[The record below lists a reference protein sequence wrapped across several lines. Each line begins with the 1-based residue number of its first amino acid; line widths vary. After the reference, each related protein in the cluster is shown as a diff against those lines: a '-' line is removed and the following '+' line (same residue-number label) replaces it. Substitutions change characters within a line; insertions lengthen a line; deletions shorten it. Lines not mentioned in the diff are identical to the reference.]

1 MSNPQ
6 IQPFNDIALSLSG
19 GGYRA
24 AAFHLGTLSL
34 LSEIG
39 MLEKVQSL
47 STVSG
52 GTILG
57 AKYALELALGGDYGT
72 FEPKMHQFLKTV
84 NVVTEAM
91 SRLDST
97 SNPNGENLMPSVI
110 RAAANVYSG
119 PEHVGAFTF
128 GKLTERPSHLKEISF
143 NSTDFLTGTRF
154 RFQHSSRNP
163 VSSGSKINI
172 PAIVS
177 FQARIA
183 DIVAA
188 SSCFPGGFEPFYF
201 PGEFVWKDPLA
212 KIRRRLPEDY
222 PENVPLMDGG
232 VFDNQG
238 LDVTA
243 LLLKRAGNAT
253 DLIIISDTSKRAK
266 NIHPRPLKKRWR
278 LLPFGITLLAFV
290 ALYVFA
296 IVSAFQLG
304 NAYIDLAKAGSPFA
318 QQSLTHTLFPLI
330 VSSFVGLVGTIVVAL
345 LIWFSRTI
353 VTQAGIKGLLK
364 APLLG
369 TLGVVELL
377 ISRISSVLKMTT
389 DVFMNRIR
397 SLGYTGF
404 FSQEKLQPK
413 LVSNLI
419 YDLDDESRWKN
430 VVPTELHPVPRLR
443 KLAVDAEKYPT
454 TLNFTGKK
462 DSMLELIECGRATMC
477 FNLIRHLYR
486 FRSAEIIMTGCPEN
500 QLYTSLLNIWNDI
513 NVEKPPT
520 ERPSVKKG
528 FD

>member
-1 MSNPQ
+1 MPILR

-34 LSEIG
+34 LDEVG

-57 AKYALELALGGDYGT
+57 AKYALELAIGGDYGT
-72 FEPKMHQFLKTV
+72 FEPKMCKFLETV

-91 SRLDST
+91 SRLRNT
-97 SNPNGENLMPSVI
+97 TLSNGVRLMPSVI

-119 PEHVGAFTF
+119 TEHVGDFTF

-143 NSTDFLTGTRF
+143 NATDFLTGTRF
-154 RFQHSSRNP
+154 RFQHSSRNA
-163 VSSGSKINI
+163 VLSGSKISI
-172 PAIVS
+172 PSIVS

-201 PGEFVWKDPLA
+201 PSEFVWKDPIE
-212 KIRRRLPEDY
+212 KIRGRLPDDY

-266 NIHPRPLKKRWR
+266 NIHPRKLKKRWR
-278 LLPFGITLLAFV
+278 LFPFAIALLAIV
-290 ALYVFA
+290 AVYVFS
-296 IVSAFQLG
+296 IVSVYQL
-304 NAYIDLAKAGSPFA
+304 ADEYIDLVKAGIPLTR
-318 QQSLTHTLFPLI
+318 QSVTHTLFPLI
-330 VSSFVGLVGTIVVAL
+330 VSTAVALVGTVVAAL
-345 LIWFSRTI
+345 LIWFSPTI
-353 VTQAGIKGLLK
+353 VTQAGIKGLLR

-377 ISRISSVLKMTT
+377 VSRISSVWKMTT

-404 FSQEKLQPK
+404 FSQDKLQPK

-419 YDLDDESRWKN
+419 YDLDDEGRWKN
-430 VVPTELHPVPRLR
+430 VVPTNLQPIKRLR
-443 KLAVDAEKYPT
+443 DLAIEAEGYPT

-462 DSMLELIECGRATMC
+462 DSMLKLIECGRATMC
-477 FNLIRHLYR
+477 FNLIRHLNR
-486 FRSAEIIMTGCPEN
+486 FFAARITVTGSPEYE
-500 QLYTSLLNIWNDI
+500 LYEWLKNIWTNTI
-513 NVEKPPT
+513 NI
-520 ERPSVKKG
+520 
-528 FD
+528 

>member
-1 MSNPQ
+1 MPIPQ

-34 LSEIG
+34 LNEVG

-57 AKYALELALGGDYGT
+57 AKYALELAIGGNYGT
-72 FEPKMHQFLKTV
+72 FEPQMCKFLRTV

-91 SRLDST
+91 SRLRT
-97 SNPNGENLMPSVI
+97 TANPNDERLMPSVI

-119 PEHVGAFTF
+119 PDHVGEATF
-128 GKLTERPSHLKEISF
+128 GKLTEMPSHLKEISF
-143 NSTDFLTGTRF
+143 NATDFLTGTRF
-154 RFQHSSRNP
+154 RFQHSSRNA
-163 VSSGSKINI
+163 VLSGSKISI
-172 PAIVS
+172 PTIVS

-201 PGEFVWKDPLA
+201 PGEFVWKDPIE
-212 KIRRRLPEDY
+212 KIRGRLPDDY

-253 DLIIISDTSKRAK
+253 DLILISDTSKRAN
-266 NIHPRPLKKRWR
+266 NIHPRKLKRRWR
-278 LLPFGITLLAFV
+278 LLPLAVTLLAMI
-290 ALYVFA
+290 AIYVFS
-296 IVSAFQLG
+296 IVSVYQL
-304 NAYIDLAKAGSPFA
+304 ADEYIELVKAGSPFA
-318 QQSLTHTLFPLI
+318 RQSVTRTLFPLI
-330 VSSFVGLVGTIVVAL
+330 VSTAVALVGTIVAAL
-345 LIWFSRTI
+345 LIWFSPTI
-353 VTQAGIKGLLK
+353 VTEAGIKGLLK

-369 TLGVVELL
+369 TMGMVELL
-377 ISRISSVLKMTT
+377 VSRISSVLKMTT

-419 YDLDDESRWKN
+419 YDLDDESRWRN
-430 VVPTELHPVPRLR
+430 VVPADLHPVQRLR
-443 KLAVDAEKYPT
+443 DLAIEAEKYPT
-454 TLNFTGKK
+454 TLNFTGKE
-462 DSMLELIECGRATMC
+462 DSMQKLIECGRATMC
-477 FNLIRHLYR
+477 FNMIRHLNR
-486 FRSAEIIMTGCPEN
+486 FRAAQITVTGSPEYE
-500 QLYTSLLNIWNDI
+500 LYELLKQIWTKNINI
-513 NVEKPPT
+513 K
-520 ERPSVKKG
+520 
-528 FD
+528 